1 MRPGFIN
8 SFQPARDPPP
18 PGLSIYDYF
27 HSGNASGLTVSR
39 LSRGTNAASSQLG
52 SVSPTAGSVS
62 ATPFFVGSTGC
73 RIDTLGVEAISFGG
87 FFSAIVQ
94 VGIYDNASFGAGS
107 IYPRNL
113 LASGQ
118 INYAVAELGLK
129 LTAIGL
135 DLTEGLYWLA
145 FVITSSPNVRAW
157 TAPVPD
163 DRHPEVPF
171 MGTVNQNSAF
181 SYYVVSQP
189 TLPLTYPS
197 GALVANNSTQSER
210 APSLFLEIS

>member
-27 HSGNASGLTVSR
+27 HSGSASGLTVSR
-39 LSRGTNAASSQLG
+39 FSRGTNASSSQIG
-52 SVSPTAGSVS
+52 NVSPGAAEAS

-73 RIDTLGVEAISFGG
+73 RVDTLGVEAVGVSSFLTV
-87 FFSAIVQ
+87 SVE
-94 VGIYDNASFGAGS
+94 VGIYDNAPFGAGS
-107 IYPRNL
+107 IYPRNR

-118 INYAVAELGLK
+118 IDYVTSSEVGLK
-129 LTAIGL
+129 RTAIGL

-145 FVITSSPNVRAW
+145 FVVISPVNPRSW
-157 TAPVPD
+157 TAPTPD

-171 MGTVNQNSAF
+171 MGTVGQDSAF
-181 SYYVVSQP
+181 SYYVGGP
-189 TLPLTYPS
+189 TLPATYPS
-197 GALVANNSTQSER
+197 GALVANNATQSKR
-210 APSLFLEIS
+210 APSFFLELS